1 MKVLGVSGLENA
13 MSFKQAAFPGLD
25 EREYRIAQGM
35 DAAAALLIDGELVA
49 AAEEERF
56 TGSKHTPQF
65 PIHAIDYCLKEAGI
79 SIDEIDELAHGF
91 NYAPV
96 RDLYMHDE
104 TSRELYRKVFSREA
118 LLAQVRRTLPGF
130 PDKKVFSVGHH
141 LAHAASAAF
150 TSGWDECLVIVNDA
164 MGEVESLSVYDFH
177 DGELERI
184 ASIGANDSIGIL
196 YSLVTLHLGFDF
208 NSDEYKI
215 MGLAP
220 YGDRARFR
228 PFFEQAVE
236 LCQDGTIR
244 IPILKLNHTREE
256 REIYLATRAHLRDHL
271 ILPRMPQDPV
281 TAAHEDVAAA
291 LQECLERAVLHV
303 CTHFAQ
309 KTGLRR
315 IALAGGVALNCTAN
329 GALMHSGLFDEVYVQ
344 PVAGDDGVALG
355 AALYRGALAGDAINR
370 RMPTPLLGP
379 RYQSSDIET
388 ALLSFGRRIHWRR
401 LDSLETTCAT
411 AAELIAD
418 GRVIAWDR
426 GRMEYGP
433 RALGN
438 RSILADPAHP
448 EMRDRINA
456 MVKKREAF
464 RPFAPACSIE
474 DAWRWFEVAPGE
486 QHPYMI
492 SVVDVRAEARSQL
505 PAVTHVNGSARLQT
519 VSQSDNPDFHALLVA
534 VGKTTGRQMVLN
546 TSFNVKGQPIVNT
559 PHEAI
564 ETFLGTGIEF
574 LFLENYHV
582 TRSAA

>member
-1 MKVLGVSGLENA
+1 MKVLGISGLENA
-13 MSFKQAAFPGLD
+13 MRFKQAAFPGLE

-35 DAAAALLIDGELVA
+35 DAAAALFIDGELAA

-56 TGSKHTPQF
+56 TGEKHTGHF
-65 PIHAIDYCLKEAGI
+65 PIHAIQYCLKEAGI

-91 NYAPV
+91 NYGPL
-96 RDLYMHDE
+96 RDLYLRDA
-104 TSRELYRKVFSREA
+104 TSAELYEKVFSREA
-118 LLAQVRRTLPGF
+118 LLAQVNRSLPGF
-130 PDKKVFSVGHH
+130 ADSKVFSVGHH
-141 LAHAASAAF
+141 LAHAASAAL
-150 TSGWDECLVIVNDA
+150 TSGWDECLVVVNDA

-177 DGELERI
+177 DGEFERI

-220 YGDRARFR
+220 YGDAARFR

-236 LCQDGTIR
+236 LHGDGTIS
-244 IPILKLNHTREE
+244 IPMLKLNRTREE
-256 REIYLATRAHLRDHL
+256 RESYLGTRAYLRDNL
-271 ILPRMPQDPV
+271 IAARMPAEPV
-281 TAAHEDVAAA
+281 TSVHEDIAAA
-291 LQECLERAVLHV
+291 LQECLERVVLHI
-303 CTHFAQ
+303 CTHFAE

-315 IALAGGVALNCTAN
+315 IALAGGVALNCTTN
-329 GALMHSGLFDEVYVQ
+329 GKLMRSGLFDEVYVQ

-355 AALYRGALAGDAINR
+355 AALYRASMGGEAKNR

-379 RYQSSDIET
+379 RYSSDAIET
-388 ALLSFGRRIHWRR
+388 ALRSFGVRIQWRR
-401 LDSLETTCAT
+401 YDSLDATCA
-411 AAELIAD
+411 AAAQLIAD

-438 RSILADPAHP
+438 RSILADPGHP

-474 DAWRWFEVAPGE
+474 EASRWFDVALGE

-492 SVVDVRAEARSQL
+492 SVVDVRPEARALL
-505 PAVTHVNGSARLQT
+505 PAITHVNGSARLQT
-519 VSQSDNPDFHALLVA
+519 VSSNDNPDFHALLVA

-574 LFLENYHV
+574 LFVENYHV

>member
-1 MKVLGVSGLENA
+1 MKVLGISGLENA

-25 EREYRIAQGM
+25 ERELRIAQGM

-65 PIHAIDYCLKEAGI
+65 PIHAIRYCLKEAGI

-96 RDLYMHDE
+96 RDLYMQDE

-118 LLAQVRRTLPGF
+118 LLDQVNRSLPGF
-130 PDKKVFSVGHH
+130 PDSKVFSVGHH

-150 TSGWDECLVIVNDA
+150 TSGWDECLVVVNDA

-220 YGDRARFR
+220 YGDAARFR
-228 PFFEQAVE
+228 PFFERAVE
-236 LCQDGTIR
+236 LRQDGTIR
-244 IPILKLNHTREE
+244 IPILKLNRTREE
-256 REIYLATRAHLRDHL
+256 RETYLATRAHLRDHL
-271 ILPRMPQDPV
+271 IAPRLPSDPV
-281 TAAHEDVAAA
+281 ISAHEDIAAA
-291 LQECLERAVLHV
+291 LQECLEHAVLHV
-303 CTHFAQ
+303 CTHFAE

-329 GALMHSGLFDEVYVQ
+329 GKLMHSGLFDEVYVQ

-355 AALYRGALAGDAINR
+355 AALYRAAHAGEAINR
-370 RMPTPLLGP
+370 RMPIPLLGP
-379 RYQSSDIET
+379 RYRSSDIET
-388 ALLSFGRRIHWRR
+388 ALRSFGERIHWRR
-401 LDSLETTCAT
+401 LDSLETTCA
-411 AAELIAD
+411 AAAQLIAD

-474 DAWRWFEVAPGE
+474 EASRWFEVAPGE

-492 SVVDVRAEARSQL
+492 SVVDVRPEARALL
-505 PAVTHVNGSARLQT
+505 PAITHVNGSARLQT
-519 VSQSDNPDFHALLVA
+519 VSEGDNPDFHALLVA